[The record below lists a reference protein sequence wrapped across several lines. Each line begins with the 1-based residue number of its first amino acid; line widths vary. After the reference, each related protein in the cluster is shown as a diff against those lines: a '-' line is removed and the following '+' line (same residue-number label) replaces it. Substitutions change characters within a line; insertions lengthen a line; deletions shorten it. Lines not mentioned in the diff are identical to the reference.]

1 MSYVFSVIVP
11 VYQVK
16 DFLPRC
22 LESIHSQKYKNYEV
36 IMVDDGSTD
45 ESGEICEHYAGL
57 YENWK
62 VIHQKNSGLAAAR
75 NTGLEHA
82 SGKYIVFLDS
92 DDYIEKEYLMKAYVV
107 LEEDGFDIC
116 SFSSRRIDEEG
127 RFLYEQR
134 FHEMVE
140 VWEGVQTEQERFL
153 IDYFL
158 QYKGGWEACFHVF
171 RREIIERNQIRFDT
185 SLTFAED
192 LPFTFEYM
200 LYVDR
205 YAKLPDILYNYT
217 KRVGSLTTSF
227 HMKKQVKGVLVKDF
241 EDMYHALKKY
251 DEKYYN
257 DTRTAI
263 IYAAMYRYFT
273 DEYLHYVSMD
283 ELRESLRQSQEYE
296 LIHRNLCMLRKQ
308 KDCLQNL
315 YGWNIGGRLYCL
327 MMFLLDGSHKK
338 YEKRW
343 EKILRENR

>member
-11 VYQVK
+11 VYQVEE
-16 DFLPRC
+16 FLPRC
-22 LESIHSQKYKNYEV
+22 LDSIRNQKYENYEV
-36 IMVDDGSTD
+36 IMIDDGSPD
-45 ESGEICEHYAGL
+45 GSGEICEQYASR
-57 YENWK
+57 YENWM
-62 VIHQKNSGLAAAR
+62 VIHQENSGLAAAR

-107 LEEDGFDIC
+107 LEEDGFDVC
-116 SFSSRRIDEEG
+116 SFSSRRTDEEG
-127 RFLYEQR
+127 RVLYEQR
-134 FHEMVE
+134 FHDMVE
-140 VWEGVQTEQERFL
+140 VWEGVQAEQERFL

-171 RREIIERNQIRFDT
+171 RRDIIERNQIRFDT

-217 KRVGSLTTSF
+217 KRTGSLTTSL
-227 HMKKQVKGVLVKDF
+227 HMKKQVKGVLARDF
-241 EDMYHALKKY
+241 SDMYLALKKY
-251 DEKYYN
+251 DAQYYD
-257 DTRTAI
+257 DTKTAL
-263 IYAAMYRYFT
+263 IYAAMHRYFT
-273 DEYLHYVSMD
+273 DEYLHYASLD
-283 ELRESLRQSQEYE
+283 ELRDILLHSEDGE
-296 LIHRNLCMLRKQ
+296 LIQGQLRRLRKQ
-308 KDCLQNL
+308 KEGLQVW
-315 YGWNIGGRLYCL
+315 YGWKDGGRLYCL